1 LNLDKEYLSLIKH
14 VSENIVT
21 KSKQSLVIAEELRK
35 LNIKLNKKNVTRW
48 NSILFM
54 IRSALKLSPDDFKKI
69 RNEMP
74 TRNAKEREV
83 RDKFHL
89 KSNERAML
97 EELKEILEAFEFI
110 TDELQSNLVNIS
122 RVYRGITFLKEKL
135 SINNSV
141 YTTDLREALL
151 ASLTKRFEKL

>member
-97 EELKEILEAFEFI
+97 EE
-110 TDELQSNLVNIS
+110 
-122 RVYRGITFLKEKL
+122 
-135 SINNSV
+135 
-141 YTTDLREALL
+141 
-151 ASLTKRFEKL
+151 

>member
-1 LNLDKEYLSLIKH
+1 
-14 VSENIVT
+14 
-21 KSKQSLVIAEELRK
+21 
-35 LNIKLNKKNVTRW
+35 
-48 NSILFM
+48 M

-122 RVYRGITFLKEKL
+122 RVYPGITFF
-135 SINNSV
+135 
-141 YTTDLREALL
+141 
-151 ASLTKRFEKL
+151 KRKVVDK